1 MLQAEVAALKQ
12 LVLTSTP
19 SAPNK
24 HLHPQ
29 ICDTSPKK
37 EKGANSKPFW
47 KSHRR
52 STSHHE
58 FTKEQRQ
65 QPEEPQEN
73 SCCIKEVNGIGNLVL
88 SKGKIFL
95 VKKCSVHYDQG

>member
-1 MLQAEVAALKQ
+1 MMFSGCVYFDAVS
-12 LVLTSTP
+12 VT
-19 SAPNK
+19 
-24 HLHPQ
+24 
-29 ICDTSPKK
+29 
-37 EKGANSKPFW
+37 
-47 KSHRR
+47 
-52 STSHHE
+52 E